1 MEKKYIIVD
10 GFYDDPDS
18 VRNLALITDYRY
30 SSNYPGK
37 RAEGPSDELYDY
49 ARNKIES
56 ILGTNITVWN
66 KFRGEPTTNITS
78 MNGCF
83 QRCFEG
89 TNSWIH
95 HDYMDYAA
103 VVYLTPN
110 INPDAGT
117 GIFRHRETGVDQW
130 IPSDPKTELN
140 RHYSVTCMKDW
151 DCIFEAKNYYNRV
164 ILYPGSMY
172 HCSMIPGVGDTVETS
187 RLTQVFFFNIT

>member
-1 MEKKYIIVD
+1 MEKKYLVYD
-10 GFYDDPDS
+10 GFYEDPDLIRSIALS
-18 VRNLALITDYRY
+18 VDYNF

-49 ARNKIES
+49 AKNKIES
-56 ILGTNITVWN
+56 ILGMKISVWN
-66 KFRGEPTTNITS
+66 KFRGAPTTNITS

-103 VVYLTPN
+103 VVYLSPN
-110 INPDAGT
+110 ITPDAGT
-117 GIFRHRETGVDQW
+117 GIFRHKETGIDQW
-130 IPSDPKTELN
+130 IQSDPKTELN
-140 RHYSVTCMKDW
+140 RHYSVSCMKDW

-164 ILYPGSMY
+164 VLYPGSMY
-172 HCSMIPGVGDTVETS
+172 HCSMISGVGDTIENS
-187 RLTQVFFFNIT
+187 RLTQVFFFNIN